1 MCRFRKILRRH
12 LTDFGVVASFLRGF
26 VHNSPIPASADTH
39 AQPRPVGRVRAETQ
53 VPGETEQN
61 QDPTKRQINFFSTP
75 YALRQVT
82 GRQQVYENP
91 CECV

>member
-1 MCRFRKILRRH
+1 M
-12 LTDFGVVASFLRGF
+12 FG
-26 VHNSPIPASADTH
+26 P
-39 AQPRPVGRVRAETQ
+39 ETQ

-61 QDPTKRQINFFSTP
+61 QDPTKGQINFFSTP